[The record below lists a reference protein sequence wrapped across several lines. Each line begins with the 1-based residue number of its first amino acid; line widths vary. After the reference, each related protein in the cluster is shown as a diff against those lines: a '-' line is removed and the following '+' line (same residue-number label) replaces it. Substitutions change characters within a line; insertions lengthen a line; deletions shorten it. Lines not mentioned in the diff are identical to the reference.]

1 MVKELSAQAREFGV
15 RVTRTWSHLA
25 THYLLE
31 QVPEHENGVP
41 AVYPIEMLCGLLN
54 GSHFV
59 TTSWLKEFLGKAKLP
74 RGSGNLEEEYNPP
87 KAEEYKPSGLLSELW
102 QPSDSRQGLF
112 KDVNFVVLY
121 DGSEVRVVSATSFHR
136 ELHSFSPSL
145 KSTSMLLLP
154 QGAGACKHTPSV
166 LTKPQTLL
174 RSGPDTFGRLARKR
188 APMPK

>member
-1 MVKELSAQAREFGV
+1 MVKELAAQAREFGV

-87 KAEEYKPSGLLSELW
+87 KPEEYKPSGFLSELW

-112 KDVNFVVLY
+112 KDVKFVVLY
-121 DGSEVRVVSATSFHR
+121 DGSEVRVVSFQQRPFIASFILFLLAQKVHR
-136 ELHSFSPSL
+136 CPYYRREREHANIFH
-145 KSTSMLLLP
+145 
-154 QGAGACKHTPSV
+154 Q
-166 LTKPQTLL
+166 
-174 RSGPDTFGRLARKR
+174 F
-188 APMPK
+188 